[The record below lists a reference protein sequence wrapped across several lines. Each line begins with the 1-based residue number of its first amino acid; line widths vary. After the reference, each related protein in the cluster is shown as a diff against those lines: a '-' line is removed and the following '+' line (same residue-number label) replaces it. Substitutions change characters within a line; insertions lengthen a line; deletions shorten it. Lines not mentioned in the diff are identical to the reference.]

1 MIISS
6 FKNNK
11 KTLKYMPVLK
21 PVFNFIKDNIKTSV
35 KEGRYEIGG
44 GIYAVIQTSDPKPE
58 KERLLETHKK
68 YVDLQYVISG
78 SDKIG
83 WKFYDK
89 TFKVFKKYDKKND
102 ITFFKNSPDFF
113 ITLKKGEFAVFFN
126 QDAHA
131 PLCGVAAV
139 KKCVFKIPAG
149 LI

>member
-6 FKNNK
+6 FKNK
-11 KTLKYMPVLK
+11 RKILEYMPVLK
-21 PVFNFIKDNIKTSV
+21 PVFEFIKKNLRTSV
-35 KEGRYEIGG
+35 KEGRYEFNG
-44 GIYAVIQTSDPKPE
+44 GIYAVIQKSMPKPE

-68 YVDLQYVISG
+68 YVDLQYIISG

-89 TFKVFKKYDKKND
+89 TFKPVNKYDGKKD

-113 ITLKKGEFAVFFN
+113 ITVKKGEFAVFFP

-131 PLCGVAAV
+131 PLCGKTSV
-139 KKCVFKIPAG
+139 KKCVFKIPQK
-149 LI
+149 LL

>member
-89 TFKVFKKYDKKND
+89 TFKVFSE
-102 ITFFKNSPDFF
+102 FFRP
-113 ITLKKGEFAVFFN
+113 
-126 QDAHA
+126 
-131 PLCGVAAV
+131 
-139 KKCVFKIPAG
+139 
-149 LI
+149 